1 MIALKSPRLMAL
13 LLLLASGAAR
23 AQDVVAKVEALM
35 KSQVVQENFAGSV
48 LIAQEG
54 KIVFEQGYGL
64 ANREW
69 SIPNRPDT
77 RFRIASLTKQFTAAG
92 ILLLQQQHR
101 LSVKDKISAYVAD
114 LPVSWRDITIHQ
126 LLTHTSGLP
135 SYTETPQI
143 ESLNHL
149 GATPR
154 QLIDLVKD
162 SPLQFPLGSKFTYCN
177 TGYVLLGM
185 IVEKVS
191 GLSYGDFLQKNIF
204 APLHLDDTGY
214 DWPDRILPKRASGY
228 ELQNDT
234 WIASPQIDI
243 SIPFA
248 AGGLYSTVGDLFRWS
263 EALFSDRLLTAE
275 SRDEMFRIYPEA
287 LGPGGQHYGYGM
299 VLTERFGQTEWYHGG
314 GVRGFATAIRIY
326 PKARVCVVVL
336 SNVDSVKSWDVAIQ
350 LAGLVVNEQ
359 PAAAR
364 LAHP

>member
-1 MIALKSPRLMAL
+1 MIVLKRLPLIALWL
-13 LLLLASGAAR
+13 LLPAR
-23 AQDVVAKVEALM
+23 AVRAQEFSVKAEALM
-35 KSQVVQENFAGSV
+35 TTQVEQENFSGVV
-48 LIAQEG
+48 LVAQDG
-54 KIVFEQGYGL
+54 KIIYEQGYGL

-69 SIPNRPDT
+69 TIPNRPLT

-101 LSVKDKISAYVAD
+101 LSVQDKISVYIAD
-114 LPVSWRDITIHQ
+114 LPVGWRDITIHQ

-135 SYTETPQI
+135 NYTETPQI
-143 ESLNHL
+143 ERLNLL

-162 SPLQFPLGSKFTYCN
+162 SPLQFPPGSKFTYCN

-185 IVEKVS
+185 ILEKIS
-191 GLSYGDFLQKNIF
+191 GQSYGDFLQKNIF
-204 APLHLDDTGY
+204 GPLQLEDTGY

-228 ELQNDT
+228 ELQKDT
-234 WIASPQIDI
+234 WIGSPQVDI

-263 EALFSDRLLTAE
+263 EALLSDRLLTAK
-275 SRDEMFRIYPEA
+275 SRDEMFHIYPEA

-299 VLTERFGQTEWYHGG
+299 VLTERFGQPEWYHGG
-314 GVRGFATAIRIY
+314 GIRGFATAIRIY
-326 PKARVCVVVL
+326 PKDRVCVVVL

-350 LAGLVVNEQ
+350 LSSLVLNKQRPVVK
-359 PAAAR
+359 
-364 LAHP
+364 